1 MKILVRLPNWLGDMV
16 MAAGL
21 MNSLHEFYPGAEISV
36 IAKKGIHELLSFFPN
51 IKHQFVFDK
60 TNHKGLIGAWQFG
73 KEIKKAEK
81 FDLFIC
87 LPDSLSAAVMA
98 FATGTE
104 KRIGYKKE
112 LRSLFL
118 TDTYTKEKGQHR
130 VKDYITLIEK
140 FSGKKSTSSKVQLI
154 HNFKKENY
162 IVVNINS
169 EASSRRLTLNKATE
183 IINNLRSSLIEPII
197 LIGAPKEKGFVD
209 EVYNNL
215 AVKNSIQ
222 NKSGKTNLAQLAEL
236 MASASLVLS
245 TDSGPA
251 HLANALGTQT
261 IILFGAGNEFNTAP
275 YNENR
280 NIIRLGE
287 LSCEPCQKNKC
298 VRYEIPQCLEQLST
312 KNICTTVVTELH
324 KIGAYE

>member
-1 MKILVRLPNWLGDMV
+1 
-16 MAAGL
+16 
-21 MNSLHEFYPGAEISV
+21 
-36 IAKKGIHELLSFFPN
+36 
-51 IKHQFVFDK
+51 
-60 TNHKGLIGAWQFG
+60 
-73 KEIKKAEK
+73 
-81 FDLFIC
+81 
-87 LPDSLSAAVMA
+87 MA

-183 IINNLRSSLIEPII
+183 IINSLRSSLIEPII